1 MDFGNLFQ
9 MGAEMIRSNSD
20 ESTTA
25 LDMGSISSALGN
37 LLQDSDGGLDISSLV
52 SGLSSNGLGDIVNSW
67 LGNGENSSI
76 DAGQISQL
84 LGSDKI
90 SAFAQQLGLSGESA
104 SQALADAL
112 PNIIDKATSGES
124 GIVEQMLSGKSNP
137 MDMLGKMFG

>member
-9 MGAEMIRSNSD
+9 MGAEMIRNNSD
-20 ESTTA
+20 ESTTG
-25 LDMGSISSALGN
+25 LDMGSISSALGS
-37 LLQDSDGGLDISSLV
+37 LLQDSNGGLDITSLI

-67 LGNGENSSI
+67 LGNGENSPI
-76 DAGQISQL
+76 DADQINQL
-84 LGSDKI
+84 LGSEKI
-90 SAFAQQLGLSGESA
+90 SAFAQQLGLSSQSA